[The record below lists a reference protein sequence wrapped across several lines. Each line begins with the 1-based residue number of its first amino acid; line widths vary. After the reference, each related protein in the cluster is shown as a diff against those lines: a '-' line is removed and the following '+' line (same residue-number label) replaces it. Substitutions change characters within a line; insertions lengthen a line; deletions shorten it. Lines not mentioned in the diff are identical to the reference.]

1 MDNRFDPLLPRQLGM
16 GQRDG
21 LAPVKDAATS
31 AADDLA
37 ATNPADAAYR
47 AKATEAAVK
56 FESFF
61 IGHMLHQ
68 MRTSGRALQA
78 DEEGKRDNTNDD
90 MLDMADNLVADQLAG
105 RRAFG
110 VADAIL
116 RQLLPVAQPAAIPA
130 NAALPLHPAVQAMPL
145 PVSNTPGAPAN
156 TATPPLPPGAAKTR
170 PPI

>member
-1 MDNRFDPLLPRQLGM
+1 MDYD
-16 GQRDG
+16 
-21 LAPVKDAATS
+21 TS
-31 AADDLA
+31 QF
-37 ATNPADAAYR
+37 NPARLLAKGTAGQLNGTAVAPAPAQPGDTVDPAYR

-68 MRTSGRALQA
+68 MREGVKTLAA
-78 DEEGKRDNTNDD
+78 DDSPSKDRINDD

-116 RQLLPVAQPAAIPA
+116 RQLLPQPAAPA
-130 NAALPLHPAVQAMPL
+130 A
-145 PVSNTPGAPAN
+145 PVKVSETQNLQ
-156 TATPPLPPGAAKTR
+156 PPLNSSL
-170 PPI
+170 